1 MKYLKYTNSVFVS
14 LKLQSKSLM
23 RILSLAVL
31 FLVYGINVRS
41 VIFDNETNEPILFV
55 NICVPGT
62 PIATIWNIDVEFTFH
77 PDSST
82 TISFSS
88 VGYGTQSRQVDLNFV
103 DYEWKIRLK
112 KKNKNLILF
121 KKNRNYDR
129 TTVLSAANKNGKLQ
143 KLLQVPDD
151 VFNKEEN
158 EKSSFFKVLRV
169 EILSSF
175 RHSRLLPLSILKGF
189 TLFLG
194 IYL

>member
-55 NICVPGT
+55 NICVPRT
-62 PIATIWNIDVEFTFH
+62 PIATISNIDVEFTFH
-77 PDSST
+77 PDSSI

-103 DYEWKIRLK
+103 DSEWKIRLK
-112 KKNKNLILF
+112 KKNKNLTLF

-143 KLLQVPDD
+143 KILQVPDD

-175 RHSRLLPLSILKGF
+175 RHSRLLTLSIFKGF

>member
-55 NICVPGT
+55 NICVPRT
-62 PIATIWNIDVEFTFH
+62 PIATISNIDVEFTFH

>member
-1 MKYLKYTNSVFVS
+1 
-14 LKLQSKSLM
+14 M

-55 NICVPGT
+55 NICVPRT
-62 PIATIWNIDVEFTFH
+62 PIATISNIDVEFTFH

>member
-62 PIATIWNIDVEFTFH
+62 PIATISNIDVEFTFH